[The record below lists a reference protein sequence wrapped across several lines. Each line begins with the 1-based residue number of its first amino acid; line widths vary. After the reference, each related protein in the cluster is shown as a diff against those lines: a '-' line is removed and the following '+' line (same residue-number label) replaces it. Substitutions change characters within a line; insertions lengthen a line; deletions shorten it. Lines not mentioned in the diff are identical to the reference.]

1 MRLFAGTKYDQPP
14 KCDRCGRPEAECVCV
29 PSAAH
34 RLSPAS
40 QVARLNVEKRKK
52 GKLVTVIRGLSAEG
66 NDLSALLGSLKSQCG
81 AGGTIHEDCLEVQ
94 GDHVQRISDA
104 LRELGYQ
111 VKHSDDFSA
120 SQPQR

>member
-14 KCDRCGRPEAECVCV
+14 KCDRCNQPETECACS
-29 PSAAH
+29 PPAAR

-52 GKLVTVIRGLSAEG
+52 AKLVTVIRGLSATG
-66 NDLSALLGSLKSQCG
+66 NDLPALLSRLKSQCG
-81 AGGTIHEDCLEVQ
+81 AGGTIHEDGLEVQ
-94 GDHVQRISDA
+94 GDHLQRISDI

-111 VKHSDDFSA
+111 VKH
-120 SQPQR
+120 